1 MSKRRAPYLLACVLI
16 LLLTACNLPR
26 PNAATETPGDPIGTA
41 AAQTVAALSTQLQ
54 PKVTLMPQASATV
67 QPAATNTTSP
77 AVTTVTAPVKPC
89 DAAEFVTDVTVPDGT
104 TFTPGQTFTKTW
116 RLKNTGSCT
125 WTNSYRVVFD
135 SGNSMGAPA
144 SFNLPTSVPPDAVVD
159 ISVQMKAPDAEK
171 EYQSN
176 WKLQNASG
184 ITFGLGAD
192 GAKSF
197 WVKIKVSATVLPF
210 AVTKAA
216 MGADNGA
223 YSGTCPHNVGLSAAI
238 TSTAAGTVTYYWQ
251 DSFGNKSVAQQVVFD
266 AAGTKT
272 VNYSW
277 AITANFDGSIAV
289 YIDNPNHQ
297 LFPALPIKVTCS

>member
-1 MSKRRAPYLLACVLI
+1 MTIRRVFISLTILLI
-16 LLLTACNLPR
+16 LAGCNLPR
-26 PNAATETPGDPIGTA
+26 PNAASETPGDPIGTA

-54 PKVTLMPQASATV
+54 PKVTITPLPSSTV
-67 QPAATNTTSP
+67 QPTTATLATQPQSPTESTS
-77 AVTTVTAPVKPC
+77 VKPC

-104 TFTPGQTFTKTW
+104 SFKPGETFTKTW

-135 SGNSMGAPA
+135 SGNSLGAPA
-144 SFNLPTSVPPDAVVD
+144 SFNLPTSVPPDAIVD

-171 EYQSN
+171 DYQSN
-176 WKLQNASG
+176 WKLQNAAG
-184 ITFGLGAD
+184 ITFGLGVD
-192 GAKSF
+192 GLKSF
-197 WVKIKVSATVLPF
+197 WVKIKVSAAVLPF
-210 AVTKAA
+210 AVSNVA
-216 MGADNGA
+216 MGADNAA
-223 YSGTCPHNVGLSAAI
+223 YTGTCPHNVGLSAAI

-251 DSFGNKSVAQQVVFD
+251 DNSGNKSVAQQVVFD
-266 AAGTKT
+266 AGGTKT

-297 LFPALPIKVTCS
+297 LFQALPIKVTCN